1 MKIKILLAIVPA
13 LLFSACAQDTCY
25 TLKTSWGPVCL
36 PRCKAVVQY
45 QAHSFTIKGVKI
57 PVPQLGGDTQ
67 VGEVS
72 WDPKVLN
79 RAFQATQL
87 LDRQLQNDCQKL
99 PAYASLGREQ
109 FQLALDRM
117 TDREYRLGQLALL
130 VALGAKNGVKEW
142 IRDNRGSAE
151 PESES
156 SMAATEASSEMATPA
171 KVRSPKAPL
180 KPLRA
185 YFLRE

>member
-1 MKIKILLAIVPA
+1 MKIKILFSIVSA
-13 LLFSACAQDTCY
+13 VLFSACAQDKCY

-36 PRCKAVVQY
+36 PRCKAVVEY

-72 WDPKVLN
+72 WDAKVLN
-79 RAFQATQL
+79 HAFQTTQL

-117 TDREYRLGQLALL
+117 TDREYRLGQLAFL

-142 IRDNRGSAE
+142 IRDNSGYGE

-156 SMAATEASSEMATPA
+156 SIAATATSSEMTTAA
-171 KVRSPKAPL
+171 KVRPPKTPL

-185 YFLRE
+185 YFSKQ